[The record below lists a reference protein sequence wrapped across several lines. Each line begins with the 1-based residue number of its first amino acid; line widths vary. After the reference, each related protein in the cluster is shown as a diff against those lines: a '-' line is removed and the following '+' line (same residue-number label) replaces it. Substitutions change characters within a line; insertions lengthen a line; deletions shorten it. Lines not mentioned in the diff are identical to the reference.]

1 MRIVSSGA
9 AVYDSLE
16 FPFYRAERYHQYH
29 KNVVVNRDLPDSYLS
44 SARQAA
50 IESGSIDE
58 TCQDGILES
67 NIELAPCETGHTK
80 LPSAAHGETEPSEHE
95 EQTTDA
101 DVARNEVAYQFD
113 IWVWSDFACCRERVL

>member
-1 MRIVSSGA
+1 M

-29 KNVVVNRDLPDSYLS
+29 KNVVINRDLPDSYLS

-80 LPSAAHGETEPSEHE
+80 LPSAAHGGASTEPSKHE
-95 EQTTDA
+95 EQAPDA
-101 DVARNEVAYQFD
+101 DVARNEVEFQSD
-113 IWVWSDFACCRERVL
+113 IWVWIDFACCRERVL